1 MVTSESG
8 GSDSTDDGPATG
20 WIMAA
25 AAEAAADTD
34 CARYKFVLRLAPKN
48 VTLHLT
54 TVAAALAAEAAA
66 ECSMGGGGG

>member
-25 AAEAAADTD
+25 AAEAADTD
-34 CARYKFVLRLAPKN
+34 CARYKFVLRLVPKN
-48 VTLHLT
+48 VTLCLT
-54 TVAAALAAEAAA
+54 TVAAAVAAGAAA

>member
-25 AAEAAADTD
+25 AAEVAADTD
-34 CARYKFVLRLAPKN
+34 CARYKFVLRLVPKN
-48 VTLHLT
+48 VTLCLT
-54 TVAAALAAEAAA
+54 TVAAAVAAGAAA

>member
-25 AAEAAADTD
+25 AAEVAADTD
-34 CARYKFVLRLAPKN
+34 CARYKFVLRLVPKN
-48 VTLHLT
+48 VTLCLI
-54 TVAAALAAEAAA
+54 TVAAAVAAGAAA